1 MKYYAK
7 IDDIE
12 IKHDEIK
19 KIDINLMQLGSDTLK
34 NDRNRVEVQLYVNI
48 YEMKLVEKLFSK
60 KDKYFEAIIK
70 IDDIS
75 YKIPKL
81 YIYSFKNLYDNGV
94 GIFVLNLKQGFLGIE
109 PEITVQI

>member
-7 IDDIE
+7 VDDIE

-34 NDRNRVEVQLYVNI
+34 NDRNRVEVELYVNI
-48 YEMKLVEKLFSK
+48 YEMKLVEKLFAK

-94 GIFVLNLKQGFLGIE
+94 GIFILNLKQGFLGIE